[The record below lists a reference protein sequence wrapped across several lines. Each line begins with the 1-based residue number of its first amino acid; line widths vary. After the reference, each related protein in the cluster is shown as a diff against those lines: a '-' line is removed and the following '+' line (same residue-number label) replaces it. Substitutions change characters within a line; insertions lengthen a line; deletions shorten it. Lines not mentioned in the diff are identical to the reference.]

1 MVVVGFVASRTGR
14 WLRIVT
20 GAGMVLGGLAS
31 GTSRGALVAL
41 AGLGPLITGALDLV
55 PIAPLFGLPM
65 RGEDLRRE
73 LGVPEEELLPDGA
86 RSAQRPTPITLH

>member
-1 MVVVGFVASRTGR
+1 MVVGFLASRTGR

-31 GTSRGALVAL
+31 GSSRGAFVAL
-41 AGLGPLITGALDLV
+41 AGLGPLIAGTLDLV
-55 PIAPLFGLPM
+55 LVAPVFGLPM

-73 LGVPEEELLPDGA
+73 LGVEDDAPLLEGI
-86 RSAQRPTPITLH
+86 QRTPPRPSSITLH

>member
-1 MVVVGFVASRTGR
+1 MVVGFIASRTGR

-20 GAGMVLGGLAS
+20 GAGLVLGGLSS

-41 AGLGPLITGALDLV
+41 AGLGPLITGVLDLV

-65 RGEDLRRE
+65 RGEELRRA
-73 LGVPEEELLPDGA
+73 LGVPDETPLLDGLQ
-86 RSAQRPTPITLH
+86 RPSTRPTPITLH

>member
-1 MVVVGFVASRTGR
+1 MVVGFLASRTGR
-14 WLRIVT
+14 WLRIVA

-41 AGLGPLITGALDLV
+41 AGLGPLIAGTLDLV
-55 PIAPLFGLPM
+55 PLAPLFGLPM

-73 LGVPEEELLPDGA
+73 LGIPDEAPLLDGI
-86 RSAQRPTPITLH
+86 QRASSRTTPITFH